1 MRLERITALR
11 GVAAVIVVLYHV
23 RQIAL
28 RDLGGSYGFGWF
40 GFGHAGVDL
49 FFVLSGFIIYH
60 VHAGDIG
67 HRARTAPF
75 AEKRLA
81 RVYPIYWVVTLVVLL
96 LAALAPGSMSAAK
109 FSPAFIAKSLT
120 LWPIDGRLPIIPPAW
135 TLSHELKF
143 YAVFALAIAVKRA
156 LFLPLLLLLLGGTAV
171 MYVRYLQMPPE
182 LPRPV
187 GNFYVDFLFSP
198 YNLHFAAGV
207 LLGYLLA
214 ARRVRWGR
222 AALLA
227 GVAVFAAAAWG
238 DVSGSLRLSYLIPA
252 YGLASALVVGGL
264 AALDLDTPRAVG
276 PLLRVLGEASYSIY
290 LVHLAVIVVC
300 ARLILRLRP
309 LSPQEMSA
317 VLVLTAVVSVLAGV
331 VLHRVVERPLLRYS
345 RRRMLRERPARSP
358 AAGETRA
365 RAT

>member
-28 RDLGGSYGFGWF
+28 RDLGGAYGFGWF

-67 HRARTAPF
+67 HAARVAPF

-81 RVYPIYWVVTLVVLL
+81 RVYPIYWLVTLVVLL

-109 FSPAFIAKSLT
+109 FSPAFIVKSLT

-135 TLSHELKF
+135 TLSHEIKF
-143 YAVFALAIAVKRA
+143 YAVFALAIALRRA
-156 LFLPLLLLLLGGTAV
+156 LFLPLLAALLAGTAV
-171 MYVRYLQMPPE
+171 MYVAYLQMPAG

-227 GVAVFAAAAWG
+227 GVALFAAAAWG
-238 DVSGSLRLSYLIPA
+238 DVTGSLRLAYLIPS
-252 YGLASALVVGGL
+252 YGLASVLVVGGL
-264 AALDLDTPRAVG
+264 AALDLDTPRAAG

-300 ARLILRLRP
+300 ARLILRLGP
-309 LSPQEMSA
+309 LSAQQISA
-317 VLVLTAVVSVLAGV
+317 ALVLTAVVSVLAGI
-331 VLHRVVERPLLRYS
+331 VLHRLVERPLLRYS
-345 RRRMLRERPARSP
+345 RRRAPGGR
-358 AAGETRA
+358 AAQSTVAAEVRA